1 MELTQRDLLAKT
13 LQAEAGNQG
22 YNGMVAVGSVIMN
35 RLAGGS
41 DLGKVILQPGH
52 FSAWNSTTGYAG
64 GEQGQDMDFT
74 PSARAYEVADAL
86 LSGNYEDPTGGATH
100 YYNPQIS
107 DPTWGQSGGGD
118 WQTIGQH
125 VFGKANKAGPKPIP
139 KNGTMTES
147 LEAKIFGGASAMD
160 GQPTGRNMQQPSAIQ
175 MQKMQQQQGSGGLLG
190 FLRDP
195 RTRETFASLDRSGL
209 LGGVQQRAAADVK
222 LMQEQELLNQEN
234 QKKTQIKNRTIEVLS
249 QKANSGDQIAAK
261 VLSAIQAGALDAP
274 TGMKLYFQETM
285 KVPKD
290 SRTSQIKNYE
300 YWISKGKTPSE
311 AEALAKTGQNINIGG
326 AASAEDKFYEARYKA
341 LGEEFV
347 EIRKKSGQAAAN
359 NLTIKALKQLYQ
371 VSPNGPIT
379 GRLFELFPEATDV
392 SAAIQS
398 LRTQLAPQLRVEGSG
413 STSDIE
419 YAGMLNSLGSLK
431 NSPQANAALLDLM
444 LVKGDILQRKAAIT
458 ARVGMPEDQGGLTIN
473 QADMALLEI
482 DREMWSDNSMI
493 SSIKDLIQNAGGFVA
508 ESGGQTVTTSG
519 GLTVNF
525 GDGTEGEP

>member
-35 RLAGGS
+35 RLAGGN
-41 DLGKVILQPGH
+41 DLGKVILKPGH

-139 KNGTMTES
+139 NNGKMTES

-209 LGGVQQRAAADVK
+209 LGGIQQRASADVER
-222 LMQEQELLNQEN
+222 QQQGEDR
-234 QKKTQIKNRTIEVLS
+234 NRTADWLASQPNGGLFAEAIRAGMPAAQAYEAYRKSLTGDYVVVGKTLVDRKTGKVVFQAPTTATLTRRNPVTGELEYISGIDPSQINLDQSESGATMYSGRMRQAENDLRLVEREGTDFMQKIYSNAPFNLGNYLTSPEFKSYDQARRNFVNAVLRRESGAAIAESEFENANLQYFPQPGDTQQVVDQKRRNRELAIRLMEAGAGEGTAYARQEVLKMQ
-249 QKANSGDQIAAK
+249 QKINPLFG
-261 VLSAIQAGALDAP
+261 
-274 TGMKLYFQETM
+274 
-285 KVPKD
+285 
-290 SRTSQIKNYE
+290 
-300 YWISKGKTPSE
+300 TPDYV
-311 AEALAKTGQNINIGG
+311 A
-326 AASAEDKFYEARYKA
+326 
-341 LGEEFV
+341 
-347 EIRKKSGQAAAN
+347 
-359 NLTIKALKQLYQ
+359 
-371 VSPNGPIT
+371 
-379 GRLFELFPEATDV
+379 PEAP
-392 SAAIQS
+392 AQS
-398 LRTQLAPQLRVEGSG
+398 EGGNTEVEF
-413 STSDIE
+413 
-419 YAGMLNSLGSLK
+419 
-431 NSPQANAALLDLM
+431 P
-444 LVKGDILQRKAAIT
+444 
-458 ARVGMPEDQGGLTIN
+458 
-473 QADMALLEI
+473 
-482 DREMWSDNSMI
+482 
-493 SSIKDLIQNAGGFVA
+493 
-508 ESGGQTVTTSG
+508 
-519 GLTVNF
+519 
-525 GDGTEGEP
+525 

>member
-41 DLGKVILQPGH
+41 DLGKVILKPGH

-139 KNGTMTES
+139 NNGTMTES

-209 LGGVQQRAAADVK
+209 LGGIQQRASADVER
-222 LMQEQELLNQEN
+222 QQQGEDR
-234 QKKTQIKNRTIEVLS
+234 NRTADWLASQPNGGLFAEAIRAGMPAAQAYEAYRKSLTGDYVVVGKTLVDRKTGKVVFQAPTTATLTRRNPVTGELEYISGIDPSQINLDQSESGATMYSGRMRQAENDLRLVEREGTDFMQKIYSNAPFNLGNYLTSPEFKSYDQARRNFVNAVLRRESGAAIAESEFENANLQYFPQPGDTQQVVDQKRRNRELAIRLMEAGAGEGTAYARQEVLKMQ
-249 QKANSGDQIAAK
+249 QKINPLFG
-261 VLSAIQAGALDAP
+261 
-274 TGMKLYFQETM
+274 
-285 KVPKD
+285 
-290 SRTSQIKNYE
+290 
-300 YWISKGKTPSE
+300 TPDYV
-311 AEALAKTGQNINIGG
+311 A
-326 AASAEDKFYEARYKA
+326 
-341 LGEEFV
+341 
-347 EIRKKSGQAAAN
+347 
-359 NLTIKALKQLYQ
+359 
-371 VSPNGPIT
+371 
-379 GRLFELFPEATDV
+379 PEAP
-392 SAAIQS
+392 AQS
-398 LRTQLAPQLRVEGSG
+398 EGGNTEVEF
-413 STSDIE
+413 
-419 YAGMLNSLGSLK
+419 
-431 NSPQANAALLDLM
+431 P
-444 LVKGDILQRKAAIT
+444 
-458 ARVGMPEDQGGLTIN
+458 
-473 QADMALLEI
+473 
-482 DREMWSDNSMI
+482 
-493 SSIKDLIQNAGGFVA
+493 
-508 ESGGQTVTTSG
+508 
-519 GLTVNF
+519 
-525 GDGTEGEP
+525 

>member
-41 DLGKVILQPGH
+41 DLGKVILKPGH

-139 KNGTMTES
+139 NNGKMTES

-209 LGGVQQRAAADVK
+209 LGGIQQRASADVER
-222 LMQEQELLNQEN
+222 QQQGEDR
-234 QKKTQIKNRTIEVLS
+234 NRTADWLASQPNGGLFAEAIRAGMPAAQAYEAYRKSLTGDYVVVGKTLVDRKTGKVVFQAPTTATLTRRNPVTGELEYISGIDPSQINLDQSESGATMYSGRMRQAENDLRLVEREGTDFMQKIYSNAPFNLGNYLTSPEFKSYDQARRNFVNAVLRRESGAAIAESEFENANLQYFPQPGDTQQVVDQKRRNRELAIRLMEAGAGEGTAYARQEVLKMQ
-249 QKANSGDQIAAK
+249 QKINPLFG
-261 VLSAIQAGALDAP
+261 
-274 TGMKLYFQETM
+274 
-285 KVPKD
+285 
-290 SRTSQIKNYE
+290 
-300 YWISKGKTPSE
+300 TPDYV
-311 AEALAKTGQNINIGG
+311 A
-326 AASAEDKFYEARYKA
+326 
-341 LGEEFV
+341 
-347 EIRKKSGQAAAN
+347 
-359 NLTIKALKQLYQ
+359 
-371 VSPNGPIT
+371 
-379 GRLFELFPEATDV
+379 PEAP
-392 SAAIQS
+392 AQS
-398 LRTQLAPQLRVEGSG
+398 EGGNTEVEF
-413 STSDIE
+413 
-419 YAGMLNSLGSLK
+419 
-431 NSPQANAALLDLM
+431 P
-444 LVKGDILQRKAAIT
+444 
-458 ARVGMPEDQGGLTIN
+458 
-473 QADMALLEI
+473 
-482 DREMWSDNSMI
+482 
-493 SSIKDLIQNAGGFVA
+493 
-508 ESGGQTVTTSG
+508 
-519 GLTVNF
+519 
-525 GDGTEGEP
+525 

>member
-35 RLAGGS
+35 RLAGGN
-41 DLGKVILQPGH
+41 DLGKVILKPGH

-139 KNGTMTES
+139 NNGKMTES

-209 LGGVQQRAAADVK
+209 LGGVQQRAAADVERQQ
-222 LMQEQELLNQEN
+222 LGQDR
-234 QKKTQIKNRTIEVLS
+234 NRTADWLASQPNGELFAEAIRAGMPAGQAYEAYRKSLTGDYVVVGKTLVDRKTGKVVFQAPTTATLTRRNPVTGELEYISGIDPSQINLDQSESGATMYSGRMRQAENDLRLVEREGTDFMQKIYSNAPFNLGNYLTSPEFKSYDQARRNFVNAVLRRESGAAIAESEFENANLQYFPQPGDTQQVVDQKRRNRELAIRLMEAGAGEGTAYARQEVLKMQ
-249 QKANSGDQIAAK
+249 QKINPLFG
-261 VLSAIQAGALDAP
+261 
-274 TGMKLYFQETM
+274 
-285 KVPKD
+285 
-290 SRTSQIKNYE
+290 
-300 YWISKGKTPSE
+300 TPDYV
-311 AEALAKTGQNINIGG
+311 A
-326 AASAEDKFYEARYKA
+326 
-341 LGEEFV
+341 
-347 EIRKKSGQAAAN
+347 
-359 NLTIKALKQLYQ
+359 
-371 VSPNGPIT
+371 
-379 GRLFELFPEATDV
+379 PEAP
-392 SAAIQS
+392 AQS
-398 LRTQLAPQLRVEGSG
+398 EGGNTEVEF
-413 STSDIE
+413 
-419 YAGMLNSLGSLK
+419 
-431 NSPQANAALLDLM
+431 P
-444 LVKGDILQRKAAIT
+444 
-458 ARVGMPEDQGGLTIN
+458 
-473 QADMALLEI
+473 
-482 DREMWSDNSMI
+482 
-493 SSIKDLIQNAGGFVA
+493 
-508 ESGGQTVTTSG
+508 
-519 GLTVNF
+519 
-525 GDGTEGEP
+525 

>member
-35 RLAGGS
+35 RLAGGN
-41 DLGKVILQPGH
+41 DLGKVILKPGH

-139 KNGTMTES
+139 NNGKMTES

-209 LGGVQQRAAADVK
+209 LGGIQQRASADVER
-222 LMQEQELLNQEN
+222 QQQGEDR
-234 QKKTQIKNRTIEVLS
+234 NRTADWLASQPNGGLFAEAIRAGMPAAQAYEAYRKSLTGDYVVVGKTLVDRKTGKVVFQAPTTATLTRRNPVTGELEYISGIDPSQLDLKESEGGAVVYAGRMRQAENDLRLVEREGTDFMQKIYSNAPFNLGNYLTSPEFKSYDQARRNFVNAVLRRESGAAIAESEFENANLQYFPQPGDTQQVVDQKRRNRELAIRLMEAGAGEGTAYARQEVLKMQ
-249 QKANSGDQIAAK
+249 QKINPLFG
-261 VLSAIQAGALDAP
+261 
-274 TGMKLYFQETM
+274 
-285 KVPKD
+285 
-290 SRTSQIKNYE
+290 
-300 YWISKGKTPSE
+300 TPDYV
-311 AEALAKTGQNINIGG
+311 A
-326 AASAEDKFYEARYKA
+326 
-341 LGEEFV
+341 
-347 EIRKKSGQAAAN
+347 
-359 NLTIKALKQLYQ
+359 
-371 VSPNGPIT
+371 
-379 GRLFELFPEATDV
+379 PEAP
-392 SAAIQS
+392 AQS
-398 LRTQLAPQLRVEGSG
+398 EGGNTEVEF
-413 STSDIE
+413 
-419 YAGMLNSLGSLK
+419 
-431 NSPQANAALLDLM
+431 P
-444 LVKGDILQRKAAIT
+444 
-458 ARVGMPEDQGGLTIN
+458 
-473 QADMALLEI
+473 
-482 DREMWSDNSMI
+482 
-493 SSIKDLIQNAGGFVA
+493 
-508 ESGGQTVTTSG
+508 
-519 GLTVNF
+519 
-525 GDGTEGEP
+525 